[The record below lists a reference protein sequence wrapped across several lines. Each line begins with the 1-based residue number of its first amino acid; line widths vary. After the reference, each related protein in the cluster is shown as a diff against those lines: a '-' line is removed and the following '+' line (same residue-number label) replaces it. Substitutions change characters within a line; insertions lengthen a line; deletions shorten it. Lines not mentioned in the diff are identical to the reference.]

1 MFSFLTRIYFHAHIV
16 IQRRPAQYLLE
27 DSIRLYEGKELRT
40 LDGWKSDEAFAPHD
54 RYSLPLKAWKR
65 KKKVVTAA
73 KKRNSTTTG
82 EDVPETVGGVT
93 PKKRRFASP
102 MELTAGDGLIELA
115 KGIKIMTTSDK
126 KASPMDV
133 LVKVGGMGLSPVNVG
148 LGVGP
153 LEDEARRKMLKG
165 TFFGSPDG
173 E

>member
-1 MFSFLTRIYFHAHIV
+1 MNILLF
-16 IQRRPAQYLLE
+16 QRRPAQYLLE
-27 DSIRLYEGKELRT
+27 DSIRLYKGKELRT
-40 LDGWKSDEAFAPHD
+40 LDGWKPDEIFAPHD

-65 KKKVVTAA
+65 KKKVVKAA

-93 PKKRRFASP
+93 PKRTRVASP

-115 KGIKIMTTSDK
+115 KGIKITSEK

>member
-1 MFSFLTRIYFHAHIV
+1 MHIF
-16 IQRRPAQYLLE
+16 ILLFQRRPAQYLLE

-40 LDGWKSDEAFAPHD
+40 LDGWKPDEVFAPHD

-65 KKKVVTAA
+65 KKKVVKAA

-93 PKKRRFASP
+93 PKRTRVASP

-133 LVKVGGMGLSPVNVG
+133 LVKVGGMGVSPVNVG

-165 TFFGSPDG
+165 TFFGSPNGD
-173 E
+173 